1 MGCTSSTSVVT
12 NENNTTKTKKGKNK
26 KNNKEVKKEDNK
38 DNDKPKYFHDMSEE
52 EKEKIKK
59 EKEEQDKNIEERPKD
74 PPTPY
79 ENFDWNDLRKKLPVA
94 ITKEE
99 REERLKIWKQL
110 NEYGN
115 GYMPFKRLYV
125 KLTNYLDLPEILR
138 NKDPIKLAFDAAI
151 DKYARYG
158 VRKEDNLLE

>member
-1 MGCTSSTSVVT
+1 MGC
-12 NENNTTKTKKGKNK
+12 NNDPIKEENH
-26 KNNKEVKKEDNK
+26 KNNDDKPKEREYIQKVKEVKD
-38 DNDKPKYFHDMSEE
+38 

-59 EKEEQDKNIEERPKD
+59 EIEKQDKNFEEKPKD

-115 GYMPFKRLYV
+115 GYMSFKRLYV

>member
-26 KNNKEVKKEDNK
+26 KNNKEVKKE
-38 DNDKPKYFHDMSEE
+38 
-52 EKEKIKK
+52 
-59 EKEEQDKNIEERPKD
+59 KEEQDKNIEERPKD

-79 ENFDWNDLRKKLPVA
+79 ETFDWNDLRKKLPVA

-115 GYMPFKRLYV
+115 GYMSFKRLYV